1 MRLSIMIKLLPA
13 ICILYLLVN
22 SCIKPALSEI
32 EPVIH
37 FKIEAHYIFAD
48 TSLSP
53 GTQYKVG
60 IIASSANGENLTNLI
75 VESNGVRV
83 FDKGYNQSDI
93 YEDILLTKNLDETEK
108 LSFIIRNKARKAD
121 TLRLVISRLQITYS
135 PILKFNNIIL
145 GAQDNLTIGNYFSF
159 QNAQL
164 YTQAEAYINQE
175 LIDILY
181 YYDASGDANT
191 LASPGANLSGIISGN
206 DSPQN
211 WAVKRTTRYSR
222 EALLINDQEF
232 ASAENDSLIISNLFT
247 DGGRKAK
254 QLQNNQYFGVQTN
267 ENKYGIIRIVAVNGQ
282 TSGDIQISLILQ
294 E

>member
-1 MRLSIMIKLLPA
+1 MKKLLPA

-22 SCIKPALSEI
+22 SCTKPEHDEI

-37 FKIEAHYIFAD
+37 LKIAEHYIFAD

-83 FDKGYNQSDI
+83 FDKAYNQSEI
-93 YEDILLTKNLDETEK
+93 IEDIALIKNLDETEK

-121 TLRLVISRLQITYS
+121 TIGLVISRLQISYS
-135 PILKFNNIIL
+135 PILKFNNIII
-145 GAQDNLTIGNYFSF
+145 GAQENLTIGNYFSF
-159 QNAQL
+159 QYRQV
-164 YTQAEAYINQE
+164 YTQAEAYNNQG
-175 LIDILY
+175 LIDIIF

-191 LASPGANLSGIISGN
+191 LASPGANLSGIISGD

-222 EALLINDQEF
+222 ESLLINDQEF
-232 ASAENDSLIISNLFT
+232 ASTENDSLIISNLFT

-254 QLQNNQYFGVQTN
+254 QLQKNQYFGIQTN
-267 ENKYGIIRIVAVNGQ
+267 ENKYGIVRIESINGQ
-282 TSGDIQISLILQ
+282 TSGDIKISLILQ